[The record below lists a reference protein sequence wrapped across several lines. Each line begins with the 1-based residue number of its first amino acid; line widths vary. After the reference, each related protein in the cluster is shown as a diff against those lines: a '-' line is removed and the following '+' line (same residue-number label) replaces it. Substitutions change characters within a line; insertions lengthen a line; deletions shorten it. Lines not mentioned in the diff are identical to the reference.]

1 MGFIS
6 GYPLDTNIS
15 LTDKLL
21 GTDSDNSLATKQFE
35 ISTFISFVES
45 QNVFVNVENCVIPTY
60 ANNAA
65 AISGGLAVNSI
76 YKTATGEVRI
86 VV

>member
-6 GYPLDTNIS
+6 GYPLDMNITLS
-15 LTDKLL
+15 DKLL
-21 GTDSDNSLATKQFE
+21 GTDADNSLATKQFE
-35 ISTFISFVES
+35 ISTFISFVAS
-45 QNVFVNVENCVIPTY
+45 TNTFVNKVNASLPTY
-60 ANNAA
+60 ADNSA
-65 AISGGLAVNSI
+65 AITGGLAVNSI

>member
-21 GTDSDNSLATKQFE
+21 GTDANGSLATKQFE
-35 ISTFISFVES
+35 IATLISFVES
-45 QNVFVNVENCVIPTY
+45 QNVFVNVENAILPTY
-60 ANNAA
+60 ANNSAA
-65 AISGGLAVNSI
+65 VSGGLAVNSI